1 MTVKVAW
8 VQKKRGDNHLP
19 RFRPTDSDALDAKEK
34 RINDAI
40 LETMGK
46 VPEDFYRR
54 YIFNEV
60 NEARALESLIE
71 ELTPEQDKIAVAIF
85 AVYVQ
90 AADDMAHRLRD
101 SINRELRRLKSNAR
115 LQGSRETNKAF
126 DYLPWEPFTYDP
138 TIPPLQLFNQQP
150 DNMSGKVFARF
161 RAGEIIS
168 SVASDVQANIEAVIA
183 EGFTAQQTFT
193 TGRTVTGL
201 TPEQTARRL
210 FFILQEV
217 SPVPITGADYAA
229 QVVPYTNGLFPR
241 WAVAVDRSMNSYAN
255 RLANQGIN
263 PREIER
269 RTKGHG
275 ERYGNKLRRARARMI
290 ARTEVAYAQ
299 NQAMYDVML
308 SAQNDGLV
316 GTQTLKE
323 WITGPTDV
331 CDICTP
337 MGGTRVPLKQ
347 NFSWQG
353 GQGLYPPAHPNC
365 RCYTDMIP
373 QYTQPPTRLGT
384 GQTGDP
390 YRYQFPDGWQIG
402 VPVN

>member
-1 MTVKVAW
+1 
-8 VQKKRGDNHLP
+8 
-19 RFRPTDSDALDAKEK
+19 
-34 RINDAI
+34 
-40 LETMGK
+40 
-46 VPEDFYRR
+46 
-54 YIFNEV
+54 
-60 NEARALESLIE
+60 
-71 ELTPEQDKIAVAIF
+71 
-85 AVYVQ
+85 
-90 AADDMAHRLRD
+90 
-101 SINRELRRLKSNAR
+101 
-115 LQGSRETNKAF
+115 
-126 DYLPWEPFTYDP
+126 
-138 TIPPLQLFNQQP
+138 
-150 DNMSGKVFARF
+150 
-161 RAGEIIS
+161 
-168 SVASDVQANIEAVIA
+168 
-183 EGFTAQQTFT
+183 
-193 TGRTVTGL
+193 
-201 TPEQTARRL
+201 
-210 FFILQEV
+210 
-217 SPVPITGADYAA
+217 
-229 QVVPYTNGLFPR
+229 
-241 WAVAVDRSMNSYAN
+241 
-255 RLANQGIN
+255 
-263 PREIER
+263 
-269 RTKGHG
+269 
-275 ERYGNKLRRARARMI
+275 MI
-290 ARTEVAYAQ
+290 ARTEGAYAQ